1 MKPFRIVAA
10 CLLWM
15 AAASAA
21 FSQTD
26 TAQKDFTGKQWYL
39 QDPAKD
45 KVAGISLPQA
55 YGLLAG
61 KPARKVVVAI
71 LDSGIDTAHV
81 DIAAN
86 LWTNPGEIPNDGIDN
101 DGNGY
106 VDDYHGWNFLG
117 NAKGEVIVGETL
129 EKTRIY
135 RELQKKYGR
144 KSADQIP
151 AEEKSAY
158 ELYLAAKESYEKEF
172 NENRKLLDTYK
183 KIYQSIEDVHIVLTR
198 HFGDSTY
205 SKADVQGIKSED
217 QSLARAKQVYLLYDK
232 LGLERKG
239 IKSTLDHFQSV
250 MDTKLNVQ
258 HDPRHITGDNPL
270 DILDTLYGNH
280 NLDGT
285 SPGHGTAVT
294 GLVAALRGNGLGI
307 DGIAPQVE
315 IMLVRIVP
323 GGDERDKD
331 VALAIRYAV
340 NQGAQIINCSFG
352 KEFSPQKWMVD
363 EAVKYAEQHGV
374 LIVHASGND
383 GQDNDQSGNFPT
395 PKLDDGKRA
404 TNWVEVGAST
414 KEIGK
419 KLPAGF
425 SNYGKTTVDLFAPG
439 ADIMTLDPGNAYG
452 ASDGTSVAA
461 PVVTG
466 VAALLL
472 SYYPDLT
479 PAQIREVLMKSVTPY
494 GKKRVIIPGSKKKTR
509 MKNLCLSGGVL
520 NAYQAVK
527 MAEEMA
533 GKKSD

>member
-1 MKPFRIVAA
+1 MVVSFTSV
-10 CLLWM
+10 
-15 AAASAA
+15 
-21 FSQTD
+21 SQTD
-26 TAQKDFTGKQWYL
+26 TLQKDFTAKQWYL

-45 KVAGISLPQA
+45 GVAGISLDRA
-55 YGLLAG
+55 YGYLAG
-61 KPARKVVVAI
+61 KPSRKVVVAI
-71 LDSGIDTAHV
+71 LDSGIDTSHV

-117 NAKGEVIVGETL
+117 NAKGEVIAGETL

-135 RELQKKYGR
+135 RELHKKYGK
-144 KSADQIP
+144 KSAAQIP
-151 AEEKSAY
+151 AEEKAAW

-172 NENRKLLDTYK
+172 NDTRKMLDTYK
-183 KIYQSIEDVHIVLTR
+183 KLYRSMEDVHMVLTR
-198 HFGDSTY
+198 HFDDSTY
-205 SKADVQGIKSED
+205 TNADVQGINTDD
-217 QSLARAKQVYLLYDK
+217 QNLARAKQVYLLYDK
-232 LGLERKG
+232 LGIDRKG
-239 IKSTLDHFQSV
+239 IKETLDHFQSV

-258 HDPRHITGDNPL
+258 NDPRYVTGDNPL

-280 NLDGT
+280 NLNGGT
-285 SPGHGTAVT
+285 PGHGTAVA
-294 GLVAALRGNGLGI
+294 GLVAALRDNGIGI
-307 DGIAPQVE
+307 NGIAPQVE

-352 KEFSPQKWMVD
+352 KEFSPQKQMVD

-374 LIVHASGND
+374 LIVHASGNE
-383 GQDNDQSGNFPT
+383 GQNNDQSGNFPT
-395 PKLDDGKRA
+395 PLLDDGKRA

-414 KEIGK
+414 KEIGE

-439 ADIMTLDPGNAYG
+439 ADIMTLDPGNTYG

-472 SYYPDLT
+472 SYYPQLT
-479 PAQIREVLMKSVTPY
+479 PAQIRDILMKSVTPY
-494 GKKRVIIPGSKKKTR
+494 GKKRVVIPGSKKKTR
-509 MKNLCLSGGVL
+509 MKNLCVSGGVL
-520 NAYQAVK
+520 NAYDAVK
-527 MAEEMA
+527 MAD
-533 GKKSD
+533 GITR